1 MRLSILIFS
10 SSAFYD
16 PVSVPECV
24 AQWPPCA
31 PSSDSDSLC
40 QRPWGAHVIGP
51 QGGTLVVSVRFFFFM
66 EILRSLLYIWESS
79 LSFEW
84 VRIVPTC
91 LPHLFLDSG
100 FLPLPK
106 FLYAI
111 CQLGSVF
118 SPEPQFLASRVGWGM
133 GTFKLLTAE
142 STFEAEYASVPSVSS
157 SQVYRELALCSG
169 KDTRRQETGR
179 SLSCSPLCGLREIL
193 HLLGLIIVISEM
205 RGERPQHPFSIKAS
219 VLSSFWPLTPPLL
232 LSLFTS

>member
-1 MRLSILIFS
+1 
-10 SSAFYD
+10 
-16 PVSVPECV
+16 
-24 AQWPPCA
+24 
-31 PSSDSDSLC
+31 
-40 QRPWGAHVIGP
+40 
-51 QGGTLVVSVRFFFFM
+51 
-66 EILRSLLYIWESS
+66 
-79 LSFEW
+79 
-84 VRIVPTC
+84 
-91 LPHLFLDSG
+91 
-100 FLPLPK
+100 
-106 FLYAI
+106 
-111 CQLGSVF
+111 
-118 SPEPQFLASRVGWGM
+118 M

-157 SQVYRELALCSG
+157 LQVYRELALCSG